1 MKIFIVTIAFVFCG
15 ALISLNLL
23 QCVPMN
29 NQECKVRLAMV
40 NINRN
45 EPLFHPY
52 SVLVNKFSGSYYDT
66 NNPYVKLCV
75 PDVVKTMNIKVFNL
89 ILRTNKTRHMLWYET
104 CA

>member
-1 MKIFIVTIAFVFCG
+1 MKIFIVAIAFVFCG

-75 PDVVKTMNIKVFNL
+75 PGVVTK
-89 ILRTNKTRHMLWYET
+89 REY
-104 CA
+104 